1 MKNTHTTETSE
12 REYLQRKFPEFTAQD
27 FNDLYGIY
35 PFKEYFV
42 LNRIKTLVYWKEV
55 LTNK

>member
-1 MKNTHTTETSE
+1 MKNTHETETLE
-12 REYLQRKFPEFTAQD
+12 RDYLARKFPEFTKKD
-27 FNDLYGIY
+27 FDDLYGIY

-55 LTNK
+55 LTSK